1 MTAHVSFSADFV
13 LDGRRKAIPKGYK
26 YPDTLLSC
34 CGQRL
39 LAKSKDNII
48 NEIMATSPLREHIR
62 TFKQWLAEMNED
74 PQGPFSKNKK
84 IEEMSP
90 SELEQESRFLESRL
104 RSIYTEKLIANNRWE
119 MGMEDFR
126 LYALRNKASGLLS
139 TGFTIGDGP
148 SSEEVMRKRLN
159 R

>member
-1 MTAHVSFSADFV
+1 MPSSLAADKFY
-13 LDGRRKAIPKGYK
+13 GQKAKTTSSTKECEPII
-26 YPDTLLSC
+26 LSTMSPTDEVN
-34 CGQRL
+34 R
-39 LAKSKDNII
+39 
-48 NEIMATSPLREHIR
+48 ATSPLREDIR
-62 TFKQWLAEMNED
+62 ILKQWIAEENED

-90 SELEQESRFLESRL
+90 SELEQERDFLESRL
-104 RSIYTEKLIANNRWE
+104 RSIYTEKLIVNNRWE

-139 TGFTIGDGP
+139 TGFTTGDGP
-148 SSEEVMRKRLN
+148 SSEEVTRKRLN